1 MPLAKNICG
10 TRRKIKHSVC
20 SLMPRG
26 MMELE
31 MNACTVYMCIAIS
44 MSSLKLQRL
53 FVKTGAVSF
62 RVLESPIKVATSAF
76 VLRYQTT

>member
-1 MPLAKNICG
+1 VALAKNIYG
-10 TRRKIKHSVC
+10 IRRKIKHSVC

-31 MNACTVYMCIAIS
+31 MNACTCTVYMCIAIS

-53 FVKTGAVSF
+53 FDKTGAVSF

-76 VLRYQTT
+76 VLRY